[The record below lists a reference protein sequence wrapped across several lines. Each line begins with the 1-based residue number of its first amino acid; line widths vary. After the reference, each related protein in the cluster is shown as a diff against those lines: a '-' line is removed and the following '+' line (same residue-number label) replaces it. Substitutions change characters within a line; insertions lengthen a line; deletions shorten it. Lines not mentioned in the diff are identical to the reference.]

1 MTSMAA
7 GQLAVVRLRQLTVR
21 VLVALV
27 AQFVIGMFVNLFVTI
42 PDSHPGSQPADY
54 FSGSFQSVVWALGSG
69 LPLLVAHV
77 VLGLILAVGS
87 LLVVVRARAL
97 RRRRLTVAAVL
108 GVLFIVA
115 AGFNGA
121 SFLDFA
127 HNISSLLMALLALA
141 AVGCYATALMRLG
154 AASPS
159 PGSQIAGPAQ

>member
-121 SFLDFA
+121 SFLDF
-127 HNISSLLMALLALA
+127 NEDYSSMIMSIGFAAALLAYVGLLA
-141 AVGCYATALMRLG
+141 WLAEAT
-154 AASPS
+154 
-159 PGSQIAGPAQ
+159 